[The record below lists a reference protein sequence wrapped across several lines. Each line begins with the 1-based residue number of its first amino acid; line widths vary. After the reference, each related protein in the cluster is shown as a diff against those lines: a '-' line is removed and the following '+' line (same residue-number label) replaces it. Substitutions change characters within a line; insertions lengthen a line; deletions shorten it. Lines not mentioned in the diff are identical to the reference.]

1 MPIFLDRHD
10 IKDIT
15 AHDIAHYH
23 EKDLEL
29 QGRYGVTFM
38 TYWFDAARGAAF
50 CLVDAP
56 DAHSAM
62 CVHREAHGDVAAD
75 IIPVDLASVEA
86 FLGRISDPA
95 SMTDVTERASAFRAV
110 MFTDI
115 VDSTGLTAM
124 LGDVRAVELVRA
136 HDSIVR
142 RHLKS
147 ASGREIKHT
156 GDGIMASFE
165 TVTSGIECA
174 RGIQR
179 ALDGFRLGSD
189 APLHV
194 RIGIDAGEPLEDSND
209 LFGKTVQAAARLCAS
224 AEPNGI
230 FVSEI
235 VRKELPAGTGFRDL
249 GPTLLS
255 GFSEPV
261 AIYSVEW

>member
-10 IKDIT
+10 AKDVT
-15 AHDIAHYH
+15 AHDLAHFH
-23 EKDLEL
+23 EKDVEL
-29 QGRYGVTFM
+29 QGRYGVNYI

-62 CVHREAHGDVAAD
+62 CVHREAHGAMANE
-75 IIPVDLASVEA
+75 IIPVDLATVEA

-95 SMTDVTERASAFRAV
+95 GMNDVTERASAFRAV

-115 VDSTGLTAM
+115 VDSTGLTAR
-124 LGDVRAVELVRA
+124 LGDVRAVELIRA

-142 RHLKS
+142 RHLKTS
-147 ASGREIKHT
+147 DGREIKHT

-165 TVTSGIECA
+165 SVPSGIECA

-179 ALDGFRLGSD
+179 ALEGFRLGSE

-194 RIGIDAGEPLEDSND
+194 RIGIDAGEPVEDSND
-209 LFGKTVQAAARLCAS
+209 LFGRTVQAAARLCAS
-224 AEPNGI
+224 AEPGGI
-230 FVSEI
+230 LISEV
-235 VRKELPAGTGFRDL
+235 VRKELPPGTGVRDL
-249 GPTLLS
+249 GPALLR
-255 GFSEPV
+255 GLSEPV
-261 AIYSVEW
+261 AIYLVDW

>member
-1 MPIFLDRHD
+1 MPIFLDRHANMD
-10 IKDIT
+10 ISAYDV
-15 AHDIAHYH
+15 AHFH

-29 QGRYGVTFM
+29 QNRYGVNFM
-38 TYWFDAARGAAF
+38 TYWFDAARRTAF

-95 SMTDVTERASAFRAV
+95 GMTDVTERASAFRAV

-115 VDSTGLTAM
+115 VDSTGLTAR
-124 LGDVRAVELVRA
+124 LGDVRAVELIRA

-142 RHLKS
+142 RHLKTS
-147 ASGREIKHT
+147 DGREIKHT

-165 TVTSGIECA
+165 SVPSGIECA

-179 ALDGFRLGSD
+179 ALEGFRLGSE

-194 RIGIDAGEPLEDSND
+194 RIGIDAGEPVEDSKD
-209 LFGKTVQAAARLCAS
+209 LFGRTVQAAARLCAS
-224 AEPNGI
+224 AEPGAAH
-230 FVSEI
+230 S
-235 VRKELPAGTGFRDL
+235 RGGTRDR
-249 GPTLLS
+249 GCR
-255 GFSEPV
+255 G
-261 AIYSVEW
+261 